1 MFLNKKN
8 FKCDF
13 CGKTYFFPSSLKQH
27 ICLVH
32 EGQKINK
39 KLHEHKTCDES
50 FLTAAEAR
58 EHIQKYHILNTKKTE
73 NKALKVEKVKKF

>member
-1 MFLNKKN
+1 M
-8 FKCDF
+8 
-13 CGKTYFFPSSLKQH
+13 
-27 ICLVH
+27 VH

-73 NKALKVEKVKKF
+73 NKALKVEKVKKI